1 MDQGQTKVEN
11 NVFMEKNQRT
21 WRKRLEARTR
31 TQPQT
36 LNPCLV
42 PSLRTAPGYTGR

>member
-1 MDQGQTKVEN
+1 MFLWKE
-11 NVFMEKNQRT
+11 ENQRT

-31 TQPQT
+31 IQPQT
-36 LNPCLV
+36 KNPCLV

>member
-1 MDQGQTKVEN
+1 MF
-11 NVFMEKNQRT
+11 FMERGEPENLEKKT
-21 WRKRLEARTR
+21 WSKDQN
-31 TQPQT
+31 QPQT